1 MKIAIV
7 HDPGQPYPQTP
18 QPGRGIRRADGTRIP
33 PQGLVVFEVDASDL
47 IHGTRNEDIER
58 FYEITAPGLL
68 APKD

>member
-7 HDPGQPYPQTP
+7 HDPAQPYPQIP
-18 QPGRGIRRADGTRIP
+18 RSGRGIRRADGTRIP